1 MGQRNYF
8 LLQNNIEEKNED
20 LSDTQT
26 ERYSSGIDGDIAF
39 LPNSLKIGYLPK
51 KSEGFV
57 GKKLSVHL
65 PACSVNRGP
74 IQYILFGYTFS

>member
-20 LSDTQT
+20 LSDTET

-57 GKKLSVHL
+57 GGKVKCAF
-65 PACSVNRGP
+65 ACLLGK
-74 IQYILFGYTFS
+74 